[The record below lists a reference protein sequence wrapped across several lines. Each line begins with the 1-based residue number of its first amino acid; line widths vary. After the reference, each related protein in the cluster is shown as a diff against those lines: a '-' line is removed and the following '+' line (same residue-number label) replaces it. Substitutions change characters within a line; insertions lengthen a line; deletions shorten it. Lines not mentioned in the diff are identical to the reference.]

1 MRRPRHPSAST
12 RLPLLAAE
20 KRRPCEYSASC
31 SHSSERR
38 QLRRYLSRHTIS
50 GHVHRRIFDSSASQM
65 GWQLR
70 PYSTAYVRRYT
81 PVYTRRSNYIA
92 DASAAN
98 HRNGM
103 SAADAATRQ
112 DTVHTRC
119 LRAYTKRDGR

>member
-1 MRRPRHPSAST
+1 MRAGDDVGLVVQVS
-12 RLPLLAAE
+12 
-20 KRRPCEYSASC
+20 
-31 SHSSERR
+31 SHSSEPR

-50 GHVHRRIFDSSASQM
+50 VHVHRRIFDSSASQI

-81 PVYTRRSNYIA
+81 LYRRRSNYIA
-92 DASAAN
+92 DASAAI

-119 LRAYTKRDGR
+119 LRACTKRDGR